1 MISEW
6 LDTKSLPVFWLA
18 KAEPF
23 KQAVSEN
30 GGFAF
35 EHSIPIFHGDMFA
48 NAMPLSPWLVPV
60 DESLAAVS
68 KDTLQ
73 QGLFFTSSADLQDL
87 TDHLRSLL
95 TAGLDGEEVVFRFYD
110 PKVLLPMLTV
120 MDESDLN
127 ALFGNIKE
135 LTAFCTETDQLQTWS
150 STRVTPFELQPAP
163 WWRMKEA
170 HLKPLYSTQTH
181 TVILEKRFWEVLP
194 ESMEALDQPVEII
207 KQTLVQAQSQGFNPE
222 QGELAVLNM
231 LVQRTPVSMEEVCL
245 AFHLSNPEQEQLL
258 NIQEKFV

>member
-1 MISEW
+1 
-6 LDTKSLPVFWLA
+6 
-18 KAEPF
+18 
-23 KQAVSEN
+23 
-30 GGFAF
+30 
-35 EHSIPIFHGDMFA
+35 MFA

-68 KDTLQ
+68 QETLQ
-73 QGLFFTSSADLQDL
+73 QGLFFTSSADLQEL

-110 PKVLLPMLTV
+110 PKVLLPMLMV

-135 LTAFCTETDQLQTWS
+135 LIAFHTETDQLQTWS

-163 WWRMKEA
+163 WWPMKEA

-181 TVILEKRFWEVLP
+181 AVILEKRFWEVLP
-194 ESMEALDQPVEII
+194 ESMEALDHPWRPSNRHWFRLNRKDLTQNKGTGSVEHAGS
-207 KQTLVQAQSQGFNPE
+207 TYSGVDG
-222 QGELAVLNM
+222 G
-231 LVQRTPVSMEEVCL
+231 SMPRFSL
-245 AFHLSNPEQEQLL
+245 
-258 NIQEKFV
+258 I